1 MKSARRGYGPAGQP
15 GAVGGPE
22 PRELGN
28 SPAPGRYSRP
38 MSEAKPDPSGSTGEF
53 RAFVEKGGADSARRG
68 GLRNP
73 AVIVTVVLAVLLVIA
88 VIALG
93 VG

>member
-1 MKSARRGYGPAGQP
+1 
-15 GAVGGPE
+15 
-22 PRELGN
+22 
-28 SPAPGRYSRP
+28 